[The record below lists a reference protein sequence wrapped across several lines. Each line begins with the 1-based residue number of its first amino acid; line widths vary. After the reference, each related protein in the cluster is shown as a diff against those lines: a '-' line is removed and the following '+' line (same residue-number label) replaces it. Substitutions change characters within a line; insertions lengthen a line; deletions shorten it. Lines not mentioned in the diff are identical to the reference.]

1 MFDAGLKWRAMRQIS
16 LLCVALCAIVAGPVF
31 AQSSAEIEQALQ
43 RAKKYIYSVQTKD
56 QWDLARPGPP
66 AMPNAA
72 GMINQLDIQNSS
84 QWGGMTALATYALL
98 ASGDSPQDPKL
109 AGAIEFLKKADIRGT
124 YALGVRAQVWNSLP
138 RSLHKQTLELA
149 KRDRELILKNMRTDE
164 RCRPFFRY
172 SADDPGCD
180 HSASQ
185 FAVLGLWA
193 VDQLGA
199 EVPGGF
205 WKMTEAAWLKDQD
218 ASGGWSYSNV
228 FSQRLPVTPS
238 MTAAG
243 IATLFITNDYL
254 HGPAFA
260 DCKGNMPHKPIDAG
274 LAWLTAHA
282 ADVFELKNQFPY
294 YTLYG
299 IERIG
304 LASGYKYLGTI
315 DWYKEGCKALLASQF
330 PDGSWNKNP
339 ADTCFGILFLV
350 RGRAPVVMNKL
361 EYELDAH
368 GDKARAANWN
378 QRPRD
383 AANVSNWIGRQ
394 LEREVRWQIVNL
406 RNSAMDLHDAPIL
419 YLAGNQVLAL
429 SDKDMQTLREF
440 AQQGGI
446 IVGHADCSS
455 LAFTTTFKKL
465 GTRLFP
471 PYEFR
476 ELPAGHLIYDEIY
489 SRKKWRNP
497 PPVQGLSNGVRELM
511 ILLPAGD
518 PARFWQTGAIA
529 GHEPV
534 YELMANL
541 FLYATEHRD
550 LRTKPESWLVTP
562 QPNVAPPTTLRVAR
576 LSYEGNW
583 NPEPAGWPRLAAILH
598 NQNAVELKIVR
609 VKLGDHQL
617 GAAPRAGD
625 AQGGYRLAHLTATGK
640 FTLRD
645 AQRAEL
651 KAFVES
657 GGTLFVDAA
666 GGESQAAQSLEAE
679 LTALAGAKATP
690 LPLDHPLYKNL
701 GMPALE
707 VAYLPFSIKRSLG
720 QIKGARLRAITVK
733 DRPAIFFS
741 PEDVSAGLVGE
752 AMDGIFGYTPESA
765 VAVARAVVMGA
776 VGQ

>member
-1 MFDAGLKWRAMRQIS
+1 
-16 LLCVALCAIVAGPVF
+16 
-31 AQSSAEIEQALQ
+31 
-43 RAKKYIYSVQTKD
+43 
-56 QWDLARPGPP
+56 
-66 AMPNAA
+66 
-72 GMINQLDIQNSS
+72 
-84 QWGGMTALATYALL
+84 
-98 ASGDSPQDPKL
+98 
-109 AGAIEFLKKADIRGT
+109 
-124 YALGVRAQVWNSLP
+124 
-138 RSLHKQTLELA
+138 
-149 KRDRELILKNMRTDE
+149 MRTDE

-199 EVPGGF
+199 EVPGAF

-218 ASGGWSYSNV
+218 ASGGWNYSKT
-228 FSQRLPVTPS
+228 FSTPLPVTPS

-243 IATLFITNDYL
+243 VATLFITNDYL

-260 DCKGNMPHKPIDAG
+260 DCKGNVPHKPIDAG

-282 ADVFELKNQFPY
+282 AEVFELKNQFPY

-315 DWYKEGCKALLASQF
+315 DWYQEGCKALLASQF
-330 PDGSWNKNP
+330 PDGSWNQNP

-361 EYELDAH
+361 EYELDMH

-383 AANVSNWIGRQ
+383 AANVTNWIGRQ

-406 RNSAMDLHDAPIL
+406 KGTAQDLHDAPIL
-419 YLAGNQVLAL
+419 YLAGNQAL
-429 SDKDMQTLREF
+429 TLSEKDMEVLREF
-440 AQQGGI
+440 ALQGGVI
-446 IVGHADCSS
+446 LGHADCSNPVFATS
-455 LAFTTTFKKL
+455 FKKL
-465 GTRLFP
+465 GVKLFP

-497 PPVQGLSNGVRELM
+497 PRVQGLSNGVRELM
-511 ILLPAGD
+511 VLLPAGD
-518 PARFWQTGAIA
+518 PARFWQTGAVL

-534 YELMANL
+534 YELLANL

-550 LRTKPESWLVTP
+550 LRAKPESWLVTP
-562 QPNVAPPTTLRVAR
+562 QANVAPGATMRVAR
-576 LSYEGNW
+576 LSFAGNW

-598 NQNAVELKIVR
+598 NQNLVELKIET
-609 VKLGDHQL
+609 VKLGENRL
-617 GAAPRAGD
+617 GTANAA
-625 AQGGYRLAHLTATGK
+625 GYRLAHLTATGK
-640 FTLRD
+640 VKLGD
-645 AQRAEL
+645 AEGAEL

-666 GGESQAAQSLEAE
+666 GGDAQAAESLEAE
-679 LTALAGAKATP
+679 LTTLMGQKPVP
-690 LPLDHPLYKNL
+690 LPLDHALFKNL
-701 GMPALE
+701 GMPVME
-707 VAYLPFSIKRSLG
+707 VGYRPYAMKRTLG
-720 QIKGARLRAITVK
+720 KIKGPRLRAIMVK
-733 DRPAIFFS
+733 DRPAVLFS
-741 PEDVSAGLVGE
+741 PEDISAGLVGE

-765 VAVARAVVMGA
+765 VAVARAVVMSAMGK
-776 VGQ
+776 

>member
-1 MFDAGLKWRAMRQIS
+1 MRQS
-16 LLCVALCAIVAGPVF
+16 CLVCVALCAVF
-31 AQSSAEIEQALQ
+31 ACPIFGQTSAESEQALQ

-56 QWDLARPGPP
+56 QWDLPRPGPP
-66 AMPNAA
+66 AVPNAA
-72 GMINQLDIQNSS
+72 GQINQLDIQNSS

-109 AGAIEFLKKADIRGT
+109 AGAIEFLKKADVRGT

-149 KRDRELILKNMRTDE
+149 KRDRDLILKNMRKDE
-164 RCRPFFRY
+164 PCKPFFRY
-172 SADDPGCD
+172 SAEDTGCD

-199 EVPGGF
+199 EVPGSF
-205 WKMTEAAWLKDQD
+205 WKMTEAAWLKEQD
-218 ASGGWSYSNV
+218 ASGGWSYSNA
-228 FSQRLPVTPS
+228 FSQRMPVTPS

-243 IATLFITNDYL
+243 VATLFITNDYL

-260 DCKGNMPHKPIDAG
+260 DCRGNVPHKPIDAG

-282 ADVFELKNQFPY
+282 ADVFELKNNFPY

-315 DWYKEGCKALLASQF
+315 DWYQEGCKALLASQF
-330 PDGSWNKNP
+330 PDGSWNQNP

-361 EYELDAH
+361 EYELDMH

-383 AANVSNWIGRQ
+383 AANVTNWIGRQ

-406 RNSAMDLHDAPIL
+406 KGTAQDLHDAPIL
-419 YLAGNQVLAL
+419 YLAGNQAL
-429 SDKDMQTLREF
+429 TLSEKDMEVLRDF
-440 AQQGGI
+440 ALQGGM
-446 IVGHADCSS
+446 IVGNADCSNPVFATS
-455 LAFTTTFKKL
+455 FTKL
-465 GTRLFP
+465 GSKLFP
-471 PYEFR
+471 LYEFR
-476 ELPAGHLIYDEIY
+476 DLPAGHLIYDEIY
-489 SRKKWRNP
+489 SRKNWRNP
-497 PPVQGLSNGVRELM
+497 PRVQGLSNGVRELM
-511 ILLPAGD
+511 VLLPTGD
-518 PARFWQTGAIA
+518 PARFWQTGAML

-534 YELMANL
+534 YELLANL

-550 LRTKPESWLVTP
+550 LRAKPESWLVTP
-562 QPNVAPPTTLRVAR
+562 QANVAPAATMRVAR
-576 LSYEGNW
+576 LSFAGNW

-598 NQNAVELKIVR
+598 NQNLVELKIET
-609 VKLGDHQL
+609 VKLGEKQL
-617 GAAPRAGD
+617 GTAKD
-625 AQGGYRLAHLTATGK
+625 AGYRLAHLTATGK
-640 FTLRD
+640 VKLGD
-645 AQRAEL
+645 AEGAEL

-666 GGESQAAQSLEAE
+666 GGDAQAAESLEAE
-679 LTALAGAKATP
+679 LTTLMGAKPVP
-690 LPLDHPLYKNL
+690 LPLDHAMFKNL
-701 GMPALE
+701 GMPVME
-707 VAYLPFSIKRSLG
+707 VGYRPYAMKRTLG
-720 QIKGARLRAITVK
+720 KIKGPRLRAIMVK
-733 DRPAIFFS
+733 DRPAVLFS
-741 PEDVSAGLVGE
+741 REDISAGLVGE

-765 VAVARAVVMGA
+765 VAVARAVVMSAMGK
-776 VGQ
+776 